1 MKIAIPVINKELQRN
16 RIAGSLNV
24 IGYLCIYDT
33 IINEGRWMKTMELA
47 PNMGELLPA
56 LEREN
61 VSVIISRQ
69 IQPMALK
76 VLVNKGFSVYKSI
89 GDLLDLNIS
98 MFAND
103 RLDPFDMEAAMA
115 NATICGGACDS
126 CNTDCETP
134 SEVKEN

>member
-1 MKIAIPVINKELQRN
+1 MKIAIPVIDKELQRN

-33 IINEGRWMKTMELA
+33 EIRSGHWMKTLELA

-69 IQPMALK
+69 VQPMALK
-76 VLVNKGFSVYKSI
+76 VLVNKGFSVFQSM
-89 GDLLDLNIS
+89 GD
-98 MFAND
+98 
-103 RLDPFDMEAAMA
+103 
-115 NATICGGACDS
+115 
-126 CNTDCETP
+126 
-134 SEVKEN
+134 